1 MVATLKTKPASE
13 QIDVRDICTES
24 SFRHTILLMKL
35 DECTVATL
43 KMKTHVKVDGQTFR
57 IYAQN
62 LVPDT

>member
-1 MVATLKTKPASE
+1 MSDTHKGGFLA
-13 QIDVRDICTES
+13 Q